1 MTVIF
6 NTYFVEKKIADEV
19 ENLFLFSFDFPWFIR
34 AGKSTSENPIS
45 GEEYDDF
52 YAPVL
57 TNVPDI
63 EESGQLVHTFVQNG
77 KQNSDLMLKIEGV

>member
-34 AGKSTSENPIS
+34 AGQSTSGHPLT
-45 GEEYDDF
+45 GEEYDDS
-52 YAPVL
+52 YAPTL
-57 TNVPDI
+57 TNVPDVQSFA
-63 EESGQLVHTFVQNG
+63 ESSTKVPLTVCKLPFTQT
-77 KQNSDLMLKIEGV
+77 